1 TLRRVRFASLRI
13 SRANLRGW
21 KRQLTGHAVTSIT
34 RRGKFILVGLS
45 DDHTMVIHL
54 RMTGRLWVKPLP
66 YRRSPY
72 DRCVIEL
79 ASGRVL
85 ILADTRQF
93 ARVQWVGPGRLDT
106 HPSLEILGPDA
117 LTIQLDELRVLLRQS
132 RRPIKALLLDQTR
145 IAGLGNIYVDE
156 SLHAAGIRPT
166 VPSSRLGRERVIRL
180 RAAIVD
186 ILTRAIAACG
196 TTFDTFSDVG
206 GEAGGFGPQLRV
218 YHRHGQPC
226 DQCGAR
232 IRRIVIAGRGT
243 HYCPRCQR

>member
-1 TLRRVRFASLRI
+1 MVTTNCCVRWGKGESPRRSSGHSPQVTLIARTGPMPELPEVETVVRGLRRHILNDTLRRVRFASLRI

-66 YRRSPY
+66 YRRGPY

-79 ASGRVL
+79 ASGRAL

-106 HPSLEILGPDA
+106 HPSLEILGP
-117 LTIQLDELRVLLRQS
+117 
-132 RRPIKALLLDQTR
+132 
-145 IAGLGNIYVDE
+145 
-156 SLHAAGIRPT
+156 
-166 VPSSRLGRERVIRL
+166 
-180 RAAIVD
+180 
-186 ILTRAIAACG
+186 
-196 TTFDTFSDVG
+196 
-206 GEAGGFGPQLRV
+206 
-218 YHRHGQPC
+218 
-226 DQCGAR
+226 
-232 IRRIVIAGRGT
+232 
-243 HYCPRCQR
+243 